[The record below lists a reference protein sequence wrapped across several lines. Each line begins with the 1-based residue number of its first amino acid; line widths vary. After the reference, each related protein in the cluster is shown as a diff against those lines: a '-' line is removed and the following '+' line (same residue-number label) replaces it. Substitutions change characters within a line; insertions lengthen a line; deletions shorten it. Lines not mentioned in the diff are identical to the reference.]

1 MVRDAFASQGHEPPF
16 ELRVLEVALDMVSAH
31 LEQLATQLDAQAQM
45 ALDNLTKQ
53 VGDPRRLVT
62 YLLHIPYF
70 SMVEFGV
77 LVFGDIMA
85 YSRSF

>member
-1 MVRDAFASQGHEPPF
+1 MGPSPFGTEGHKRSSSMVRDAFASQGHEPPF

-53 VGDPRRLVT
+53 VGGPGKGSIL
-62 YLLHIPYF
+62 
-70 SMVEFGV
+70 
-77 LVFGDIMA
+77 
-85 YSRSF
+85 